1 MKSDST
7 AQKYAEALFGIGS
20 SRGKLEVFQA
30 NAQDFQKILES
41 SKELMIALSHPNIRK
56 TQRKEIIKSILKEST
71 YDPLFINFVKLVVER
86 GRIQYYPRIVSSFV
100 GLRDTAD
107 GRVRGVVYVV
117 ESLTSEQHERLRAK
131 AQSKLGC
138 EVVLEER
145 IDPSL
150 IGGLRLEINGRVYD
164 SSVKRHLERLREA
177 LKESSI

>member
-7 AQKYAEALFGIGS
+7 AQKYAEALFGIGTS
-20 SRGKLEVFQA
+20 QGKLEVFQA
-30 NAQDFQKILES
+30 NAVDFQRILDS

-56 TQRKEIIKSILKEST
+56 TQRKEVINGVLAGST
-71 YDPLFINFVKLVVER
+71 YDPLFINFVKLVVDR
-86 GRIQYYPRIVSSFV
+86 GRIQYFSKIVHSFV
-100 GLRDTAD
+100 GLRDAAV
-107 GRVRGVVYVV
+107 GRLRGVVYVADP
-117 ESLTSEQHERLRAK
+117 LTAEQHERLRAK

-145 IDPSL
+145 IDPSI

-177 LKESSI
+177 MKDAR

>member
-7 AQKYAEALFGIGS
+7 AQKYAEALFGIGTS
-20 SRGKLEVFQA
+20 QGKLEVFQA
-30 NAQDFQKILES
+30 NAVDFQRILDS

-56 TQRKEIIKSILKEST
+56 TQRKEVINGVLAGST
-71 YDPLFINFVKLVVER
+71 YDPLFINFVKLVVDR
-86 GRIQYYPRIVSSFV
+86 GRIQYFSKIMHSFV
-100 GLRDTAD
+100 GLRDAAV
-107 GRVRGVVYVV
+107 GRLRGVVYVA
-117 ESLTSEQHERLRAK
+117 EPLTADQHDRLRAK

-145 IDPSL
+145 IDPSI

-177 LKESSI
+177 MKDAR

>member
-7 AQKYAEALFGIGS
+7 AQKYAEALFGIGTS
-20 SRGKLEVFQA
+20 QGKLEVFQA
-30 NAQDFQKILES
+30 NAVDFQRILDS

-56 TQRKEIIKSILKEST
+56 TQRKEVINGVLAGST
-71 YDPLFINFVKLVVER
+71 YDPLFINFVKLVVDR
-86 GRIQYYPRIVSSFV
+86 GRIQYFSKIVHAFV
-100 GLRDTAD
+100 GLRDAAV
-107 GRVRGVVYVV
+107 GRLRGVVYVA
-117 ESLTSEQHERLRAK
+117 EPLTADQHERLRAK

-145 IDPSL
+145 IDPSI

-177 LKESSI
+177 MKDAR